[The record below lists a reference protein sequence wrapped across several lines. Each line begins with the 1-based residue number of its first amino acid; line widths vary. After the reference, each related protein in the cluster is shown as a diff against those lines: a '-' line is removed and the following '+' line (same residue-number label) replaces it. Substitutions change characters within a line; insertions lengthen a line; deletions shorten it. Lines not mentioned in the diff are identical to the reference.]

1 MGVFDLQARVGE
13 RENRIHFDEAIAHCA
28 QGFSAWSQLTASQRL
43 ERLLPLK
50 TYLQNSEKD
59 FIRLAAHELGAS
71 ADWIRL
77 NIELSCAQVEQL
89 NELVVP
95 LTETSWQEGEAHRVS
110 RRPAGVVLGIAPWNA
125 PITLAIRA
133 VLPALMCGNTAV
145 LVSSNICPQLHTR
158 VVQVFRDAGIGEE
171 ILGLIHTHSGDPQF
185 LPALISHPAVRRIN
199 FTGSS
204 RVGRMIAI
212 EAARHLKP
220 CVLELSG
227 KAPMIVL
234 PDADHDAAINAATYG
249 AFFNQGQICMSTER
263 LLIVGHPNPNEFNVE
278 CARRVAELATNRR
291 DALGSIVNAEATT
304 RLMDLIEDARVQG
317 AEILAGGE
325 RQGTFISPTLITGV
339 HSNMRIYHEEIF
351 GPILILRHVDDVD
364 EAVFFAN
371 DTDYGLA
378 ASVFSNDVNEA
389 MKIADRIECGIV
401 QINGSTVFDSPNY
414 PFGGLKASGYGRL
427 GGTAVIE
434 EFTELRWYGVHDPH
448 CVAKL

>member
-1 MGVFDLQARVGE
+1 MGVFELQAGLDEHSNHRD
-13 RENRIHFDEAIAHCA
+13 FDETIARCA
-28 QGFSAWSQLTASQRL
+28 QGFSAWSQFTPKQRL
-43 ERLLPLK
+43 ARLLPLRVH
-50 TYLQNSEKD
+50 LQNAEKD

-77 NIELSCAQVEQL
+77 NIELSCAQVDQL
-89 NELVVP
+89 NELVEP
-95 LTETSWQEGEAHRVS
+95 LTDTSWKEGDTHRVT

-133 VLPALMCGNTAV
+133 VLSALMCGNTAV

-158 VVQVFRDAGIGEE
+158 VVQVFRDAGIGED

-204 RVGRMIAI
+204 RVGRLIAA

-234 PDADHDAAINAATYG
+234 PDSDHDAAISAATYG

-263 LLIVGHPNPNEFNVE
+263 LLVVGHPDPSQFNAE
-278 CARRVAELATNRR
+278 CARRVTELATDRR
-291 DALGSIVNAEATT
+291 EALGSIVNAEATT

-339 HSNMRIYHEEIF
+339 HANMRIYHEEIF
-351 GPILILRHVDDVD
+351 GPILILRHVDDID

-378 ASVFSNDVNEA
+378 ASVFADDVDEA

-434 EFTELRWYGVHDPH
+434 EFTELRWYGVHDPRS
-448 CVAKL
+448 VAKL